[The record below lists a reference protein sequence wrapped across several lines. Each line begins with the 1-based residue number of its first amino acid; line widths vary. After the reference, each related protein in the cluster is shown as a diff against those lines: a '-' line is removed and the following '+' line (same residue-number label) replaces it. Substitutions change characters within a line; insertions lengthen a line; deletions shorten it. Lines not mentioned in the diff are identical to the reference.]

1 MSRNLLLF
9 LVPLVF
15 LFFGKTEA
23 DLFFKIQFEIKNT
36 IESNLT
42 CGAVVRLWDV

>member
-1 MSRNLLLF
+1 MSISIDLIISSSGANVLLLLVL
-9 LVPLVF
+9 LVP

-36 IESNLT
+36 IDS
-42 CGAVVRLWDV
+42 